1 MAASRV
7 SERAIPSKPPKVAP
21 SNTTTK
27 ATILLTLNDIILSY
41 PPKMRRHKLRGLRAP
56 IAPQLL
62 ALRSFLWLRV
72 EVLRLWL
79 ILDRLSVF

>member
-1 MAASRV
+1 MAANRV

-41 PPKMRRHKLRGLRAP
+41 PPKMRRHKLRGLCAP
-56 IAPQLL
+56 
-62 ALRSFLWLRV
+62 V
-72 EVLRLWL
+72 
-79 ILDRLSVF
+79 